1 MRPWVYFREE
11 GDPWVSGLGVMW
23 EHKSRGFLL
32 MVGKVYLW
40 VRYSG
45 RVKKMFVKCGVHRN
59 VTITSYSEKI
69 SDE

>member
-1 MRPWVYFREE
+1 MRPLVYFREE
-11 GDPWVSGLGVMW
+11 GDPWVPGLGVMW

-45 RVKKMFVKCGVHRN
+45 RVRKLFIRCGVLRHGE
-59 VTITSYSEKI
+59 VTE
-69 SDE
+69 